1 MSTWKRTF
9 FILWSGQAF
18 SLLSSALVQFAIIL
32 WVTIETGSASVLAM
46 ATIAGLVPQIVL
58 GPFIGVWVDRWNRK
72 AIMIAAD
79 LFIALCCAVIAL
91 LYRCDLIEMWHIY
104 LLLAAR
110 SVGGSFHFPAMQASV
125 PLLAPERH
133 LTRIAGITQALQ
145 SISNIAGPALGA
157 LLVSTLPMNQIMWID
172 VAGAVIASSSLLFIR
187 IPPTPPVE
195 GLKSGSVIR
204 EMLDGLRAIWHDRG
218 LTVLMAMWI
227 LFLFFYMPAGALY
240 PLMTYD
246 YFGGTP
252 FQMGMA
258 EVAFA
263 VGMLMGGVLIGI
275 WGTNHRRVLMIMLA
289 CIVNGAAFVF
299 SGVLPH
305 TGYYW
310 FLVWVVVM
318 GLTVP
323 FFNSPLISLIQTR
336 IEPGMLGRVFSLF
349 GTLAILPAPLGLLA
363 AGPVADR
370 IGVNTVFVVVGAMIG
385 AIGIACFFI
394 PVLMRMDRELGDVR
408 RR

>member
-9 FILWSGQAF
+9 FIIWSGQAF

-46 ATIAGLVPQIVL
+46 AAIAGLIPQIVL

-72 AIMIAAD
+72 AIMIVAD
-79 LFIALCCAVIAL
+79 LFIALCCVVIAF
-91 LYRCDLIEMWHIY
+91 LYRYDVIQMWHIY

-110 SVGGSFHFPAMQASV
+110 SVGGAFHYPAMQASV
-125 PLLAPERH
+125 PLLAPEQH

-145 SISNIAGPALGA
+145 SVANIAGPALGA
-157 LLVSTLPMNQIMWID
+157 LLVSAMPMDQIMWID
-172 VAGAVIASSSLLFIR
+172 VAGAVIASSSLLFIK
-187 IPPTPPVE
+187 IPATPPVT
-195 GLKSGSVIR
+195 GLKGGTVIR
-204 EMLDGLRAIWHDRG
+204 EMLDALRAIWQDRG
-218 LTVLMAMWI
+218 LTVLMATWTLCI
-227 LFLFFYMPAGALY
+227 FFYMPGGALY

-258 EVAFA
+258 EAAFA
-263 VGMLMGGVLIGI
+263 AGMLVGGVLIGI
-275 WGTNHRRVLMIMLA
+275 WGTNRRRVLMIVLA
-289 CIVNGAAFVF
+289 YIVMGAAFAL
-299 SGVLPH
+299 SGVLPR

-310 FLVWVVVM
+310 FLAWVAVM

-323 FFNSPLISLIQTR
+323 FLNSPLISLIQTR

-363 AGPVADR
+363 AGPLADR
-370 IGVNTVFVVVGAMIG
+370 IGVNTVFVVAGAIIVAIG
-385 AIGIACFFI
+385 AVCFFI
-394 PVLMRMDRELGDVR
+394 PVLMGMDRELVDSSKN
-408 RR
+408 